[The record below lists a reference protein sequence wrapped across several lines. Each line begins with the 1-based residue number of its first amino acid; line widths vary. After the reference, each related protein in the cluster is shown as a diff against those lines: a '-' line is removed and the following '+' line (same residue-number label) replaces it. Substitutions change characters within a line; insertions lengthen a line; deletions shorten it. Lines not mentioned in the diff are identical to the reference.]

1 MAMLLWAGPKHAGKT
16 TRAAELARTAQQYGF
31 RVAGLLAPSI
41 YRDGH
46 LVGFDA
52 LDMRNEARSPLA
64 VRRDDPGD
72 IGRFHFLQEGLSLGR
87 RALDVAAT
95 EGADLVIVDEFG
107 RLELASRGW
116 RSAVDSL
123 VHAGKRPLLVV
134 VRREWAGAV
143 QEIYAD
149 VPSRVLDATAP
160 ESVHEVISLLKD
172 NRAARE
178 IG

>member
-1 MAMLLWAGPKHAGKT
+1 M
-16 TRAAELARTAQQYGF
+16 
-31 RVAGLLAPSI
+31 
-41 YRDGH
+41 
-46 LVGFDA
+46 VGFDA
-52 LDMRNEARSPLA
+52 MDMRNEARSPLA

-72 IGRFHFLQEGLSLGR
+72 IGRFHFLEEGLSFGR

-123 VHAGKRPLLVV
+123 VHAGKRPLLIV
-134 VRREWAGAV
+134 VRREWAGEV
-143 QEIYAD
+143 QEVYAD
-149 VPSRVLDATAP
+149 VPSRVLDAAGP
-160 ESVHEVISLLKD
+160 DSVHEVISLLKY
-172 NRAARE
+172 NRAARK